1 MHEIFLK
8 PQYKWAEMPQ
18 SSILPQ
24 PFYVLS
30 SFSSISQPAFY
41 KNEQSGKEC
50 KHQPCPL
57 RLASRIHPFIFLW
70 NPQSFT
76 SLKNA
81 YWNLH
86 ILPCVRKIPKIMVFT
101 VVKNALNI
109 EVFTHASTPL
119 KTRPKVFIII
129 HPRRKKLLII
139 QGSIFS
145 KIWLP

>member
-1 MHEIFLK
+1 MNSPIPLPAQDQSFSSLPDRTTSKTLPRLLQTHCQQPLVGSFSSNLSHNYHNQTSQKNSKSFQKLFFFITKKTIRNRHALHEIFLK

-57 RLASRIHPFIFLW
+57 RLASRIHPFIFL
-70 NPQSFT
+70 
-76 SLKNA
+76 
-81 YWNLH
+81 
-86 ILPCVRKIPKIMVFT
+86 
-101 VVKNALNI
+101 
-109 EVFTHASTPL
+109 
-119 KTRPKVFIII
+119 
-129 HPRRKKLLII
+129 
-139 QGSIFS
+139 
-145 KIWLP
+145 